1 MNREQR
7 QIAIINAR
15 QLVAGFMPFD
25 ELCRQAAHNLKER
38 TEVQDAIRERK
49 QSKQRLN
56 YLNDQLESSMIEKE
70 VLESKHARVVGNVP
84 KRMLSEYQF
93 II

>member
-7 QIAIINAR
+7 QNAIINAR
-15 QLVAGFMPFD
+15 QLVAGFMQYD
-25 ELCRQAAHNLKER
+25 ELCRQAAHNLKGR
-38 TEVQDAIRERK
+38 TEVQDAKGERK

-56 YLNDQLESSMIEKE
+56 YLNDQLESLMIEKE
-70 VLESKHARVVGNVP
+70 VLESKHARVVGRVP
-84 KRMLSEYQF
+84 KHILSEYQF